1 MDDAYHLRLP
11 GSCPHVDRNDQ
22 RCATRFSL
30 GRIDQAFCVCFGA
43 YAACPMYHQISRE
56 LSTAATAPDGPPL
69 ITVTTNG
76 HALPLRATGT

>member
-1 MDDAYHLRLP
+1 MDDASYERLP
-11 GSCPHVDRNDQ
+11 GSCPHVDLNDQ

-43 YAACPMYHQISRE
+43 YAACPMYRQITHE
-56 LSTAATAPDGPPL
+56 LSTTARASAEPPV